1 MPRAIGIDL
10 GTTYTLVATTE
21 NARPKIIPNAEG
33 EHLTPSVVCFRGQG
47 GPVVGQP
54 ARRLAVANPDST
66 VFSIKRR
73 MGSGYRVV
81 AAGQEYTPQEVSSL
95 ILRKVKSDA
104 ETYLGEE
111 FDAAVIT
118 VPAYFDDR
126 QRQATREAG
135 LLAGLDVMKII
146 NEPTAAALAYGLDRE
161 DAHTVLVWD
170 LGGGTFDVS
179 ILELGEGIFE
189 VRTVSG
195 DSWLGGDDFDNRIME
210 YLAGDYRKTYG
221 VDLLADSTATQR
233 LREVAEK
240 AKVQLSSAHE
250 TLVRLPALD
259 TQQHGRLEAKLTRKQ
274 LEGLTA
280 DLLQRMAAPTRQALA
295 DAGLTADDIDRVLLV
310 GGATRMPAVRALARE
325 MIGKEPYR
333 YIDPDETVAM
343 GAAIQ
348 AGMLLGVV
356 DKVVL
361 LDVLPLSLGVETQG
375 GLVARI
381 IPRNTPLPA
390 SEGHVFT
397 TAEDYQTSVDIHVL
411 QGERELAADNISLGR
426 FQLNGIPS
434 ASRGVPKVEVAF
446 EADVDGIVHV
456 SARDLLYDHT
466 EVNVKVTS
474 TKFLAGDEISSL
486 AEEALQSAQRDR
498 EKRRRIEARIEARN
512 LVDAAEMV
520 LEEPGASQAS
530 SQNLQITQAVSNLQ
544 EALDVPGTKSLE
556 TRIAEMRQ
564 LLATIHKDRQGL
576 SETIATR

>member
-135 LLAGLDVMKII
+135 SLAGLDVMKII

-530 SQNLQITQAVSNLQ
+530 SQDLQITQAVSNLQ
-544 EALDVPGTKSLE
+544 EALAGDATESLE
-556 TRIAEMRQ
+556 TRITELRQ
-564 LLATIHKDRQGL
+564 LLAAVHKDRQGL
-576 SETIATR
+576 PETIATR